1 MQLVEQAP
9 GSHRVTGIAIEI
21 RRKGEPPVR
30 VVRCSHPRAA
40 PVVYQPR
47 EGGAPVVRLVC
58 PCGAEWRESA

>member
-1 MQLVEQAP
+1 
-9 GSHRVTGIAIEI
+9 VTGIAIEI